1 MLSTFFKHP
10 VVAAVMVATVVL
22 VSGGCGDDDS
32 DAAPAA
38 SSDQA
43 SEAVDVSDVEVSL
56 FQGGIVAPAK
66 LDAGT
71 LTLAV
76 KNDGSQNHQ
85 LTIVAAESYE
95 SLPLRDNGSVKIE
108 ELDPLLV
115 AVATEPLFA
124 GFPAEPFT
132 VDLEPGTYV
141 FFCNLQS
148 VSGDNSHIVAFGQ
161 RLEVAVG

>member
-1 MLSTFFKHP
+1 MTVL
-10 VVAAVMVATVVL
+10 ATVAL
-22 VSGGCGDDDS
+22 LSAGCGDDDS

-43 SEAVDVSDVEVSL
+43 VEAVDVSDVAVSL
-56 FQGGIVAPAK
+56 VEWDIVAPAK
-66 LDAGT
+66 LEAGT

-76 KNDGSQNHQ
+76 ENDGTQNHQ

-95 SLPLRDNGSVKIE
+95 SLPLRDDGSVKIE
-108 ELDPLLV
+108 ELDSSRV

-124 GFPAEPFT
+124 GFPAEAVT

-148 VSGDNSHIVAFGQ
+148 EFTDESHVGVGQ

>member
-1 MLSTFFKHP
+1 MIVL
-10 VVAAVMVATVVL
+10 AAVAL
-22 VSGGCGDDDS
+22 ISGGCGDDDS
-32 DAAPAA
+32 DAEPAA

-43 SEAVDVSDVEVSL
+43 AEAVGVSDVLVSL
-56 FQGGIVAPAK
+56 VEWDIVAPAT

-76 KNDGSQNHQ
+76 ENDGSMNHQ

-95 SLPLRDNGSVKIE
+95 SLPLRDDGSVKIE
-108 ELDPLLV
+108 ELDSSRV

-124 GFPAEPFT
+124 GFPAETFA

-148 VSGDNSHIVAFGQ
+148 EFTNESHVGVGQ
-161 RLEVAVG
+161 RLKVAVG